1 MVDGNLPV
9 YRFFDGEVAV
19 PRDVWAVVDATAI
32 NLIDVHTRHERAR
45 WPRLEV
51 RSVPAASKSDPVCL
65 TLGNH
70 SPARLIADKELL
82 LALGKVPAVGGTLAE
97 RGRAFGWVGGL
108 AALGIVLYFGLPP
121 LARFVLVPLI
131 PASFESSLG
140 ISVEEQMVDVMK
152 HIRGG
157 TGRRCADLTTSPEL
171 AAMAIPLGEAA
182 KLDPPLQMAV
192 YDIQLPNAFA
202 LPGNRVVLTR
212 GLLERLRSSDQA
224 AGVIAHEVS
233 HLETRDPMTGLIAN
247 LGWQAI
253 FGALFGQ
260 NMGGGVTQHLL
271 TSANSREV
279 ENRADAGG
287 VRLLETLGWRQTG
300 LAEALERIDSRADE
314 TGFNYLASHPAT
326 SERKAALSAAGDG
339 KSAPP
344 ADYTILQKL
353 CS

>member
-1 MVDGNLPV
+1 MADGVLPV
-9 YRFFDGEVAV
+9 YRFFDGEIAV

-32 NLIDVHTRHERAR
+32 NLIDIHTRHERAR
-45 WPRLEV
+45 WPRAEV
-51 RSVPAASKSDPVCL
+51 RSVPAASKADPVCL

-82 LALGKVPAVGGTLAE
+82 VALGKVPAVGGTLAE
-97 RGRAFGWVGGL
+97 KGRAFGWVGGL
-108 AALGIVLYFGLPP
+108 VALGVALYFGLPP

-131 PASFESSLG
+131 PASFESGLG
-140 ISVEEQMVDVMK
+140 VSVEEQMVDVMK
-152 HIRGG
+152 RIRGG
-157 TGRRCADLTTSPEL
+157 TGKRCADLTTSSEL
-171 AAMAIPLGEAA
+171 AAMAVPLGEAA
-182 KLDPPLQMAV
+182 KLDPPLQLAV

-202 LPGNRVVLTR
+202 LPGNRVVVTR
-212 GLLERLRSSDQA
+212 GLLERLHSSDQA

-253 FGALFGQ
+253 FGALLGQ
-260 NMGGGVTQHLL
+260 GTGGGITQHLL

-287 VRLLETLGWRQTG
+287 VRLLQSIGWRQTG
-300 LAEALERIDSRADE
+300 LADALERIDDRKGDG
-314 TGFNYLASHPAT
+314 GFNYLASHPAT
-326 SERKAALSAAGDG
+326 AERRAALSAAGDG
-339 KSAPP
+339 NSAPP